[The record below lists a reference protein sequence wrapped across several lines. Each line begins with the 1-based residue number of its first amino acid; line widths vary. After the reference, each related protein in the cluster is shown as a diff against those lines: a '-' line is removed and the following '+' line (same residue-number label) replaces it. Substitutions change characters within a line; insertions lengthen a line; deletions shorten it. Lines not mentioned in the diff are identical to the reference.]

1 MSDENEIDPT
11 IESLEL
17 TRETSELRES
27 SAAATGSVASARPD
41 DPYSQ
46 LLHRGA
52 DDQVADGLWSVPWPD
67 LMMVM
72 FVLFAALLA
81 VRNANP
87 DIEVRYRSQPEP
99 QIYEIDRERII
110 EREIDNPKPSFE
122 PLMELNVFDRIQD
135 AVLETQ
141 L

>member
-1 MSDENEIDPT
+1 MSDENEIDST
-11 IESLEL
+11 IGSLEL

-27 SAAATGSVASARPD
+27 SAAATGSVAD

-52 DDQVADGLWSVPWPD
+52 DDEVADDLCSVPWSD
-67 LMMVM
+67 LMMLM